1 MALLGGSSEAS
12 VTKRLAGTIFIIRV
26 FSAALAYF
34 SQILLARWMGGS
46 DYGVYVYVWTWVLLL
61 GSMMD
66 FGISASAQKI
76 IPEYRTRGE
85 HALLRGF
92 LSGSRW
98 MTFAVSSV
106 VSLLLAG
113 VVKGLSP
120 WIDANAIVP
129 LYIGCLTLPA
139 FVVANT
145 QDGIARSHD
154 WMRLGLMPQFI
165 VRQSLIIGFT
175 AGAFVLGFNLGATAA
190 MSASAAAVWIA
201 MIGQMIVLNRRLG
214 GHIEP
219 GPKAYDFRG
228 WLAVSLPILMVEGFY
243 LLLSY
248 TDVLVLQQFRSSEEV
263 GVYFAVVKTL
273 ALVSFIHYAMAAT
286 TAHRFAEY
294 HALGD
299 KARLSAYVA
308 HAIQWTFWPSLAAT
322 ILLLALGKPLLWLFG
337 PQFVVGYD
345 IMFIAAIGLVVRS
358 AIGPVERLLNMLGH
372 QHICALAY
380 ALAFVMNVVLCV
392 MLVPR
397 FGGHGAA
404 AATSISLAFETVLL
418 FWIVRRRLGLHVLA
432 FGKTLGHW
440 SQTAYDMRSNTTS
453 PAPQIGEI
461 TTSTPYAHKTFLF
474 RPIRAIDSTFIPC
487 VAIYSSTCET
497 ELDASRN
504 DRSALR
510 RIGIRRRPA
519 GRDDRRWRR
528 LADDAAADPAVR
540 RPPVDRCR
548 HRPALRRG
556 DQDRRQPGAW
566 LGRSIHWPAVI
577 RLASGSIP
585 ASIVTLLVLWQLEL
599 NGEAARSL
607 VNLVLCFALSSRRF
621 R

>member
-1 MALLGGSSEAS
+1 VAVMDSQSAHASPVGVLARLRAMAGGVLGGSSEAS
-12 VTKRLAGTIFIIRV
+12 VTKRLAGTVFIIRV
-26 FSAALAYF
+26 FSAGLAYL

-46 DYGVYVYVWTWVLLL
+46 DYGIYVYVWTWVLLL

-85 HALLRGF
+85 QALLRGF

-98 MTFAVSSV
+98 MTLSVSAA

-113 VVKGLSP
+113 VVKLLSP
-120 WIDANAIVP
+120 WLGSSEIVP
-129 LYIGCLTLPA
+129 LYIGCATLPA

-154 WMRLGLMPQFI
+154 WMRLGLMPQFVI
-165 VRQSLIIGFT
+165 RQALIIALT
-175 AGAFVLGFNLGATAA
+175 AGAFALGLHLGATVA
-190 MSASAAAVWIA
+190 MLASAGAVWIA
-201 MIGQMIVLNRRLG
+201 MIGQMIVLNRKLA
-214 GHIEP
+214 GHIEA

-228 WLAVSLPILMVEGFY
+228 WLAISLPILLVESFY

-273 ALVSFIHYAMAAT
+273 ALVSFIHYAMSAT

-299 KARLSAYVA
+299 KQRLSAYVA
-308 HAIQWTFWPSLAAT
+308 HAIKWTFWPSLAAT
-322 ILLLALGKPLLWLFG
+322 VLLLALGKPLLWLFG
-337 PQFVVGYD
+337 SQFVGGYD

-392 MLVPR
+392 VLVPR

-404 AATSISLAFETVLL
+404 AATSISLVFETVLL
-418 FWIVRRRLGLHVLA
+418 FWIVRQRLGLHVLA
-432 FGKTLGHW
+432 FGK
-440 SQTAYDMRSNTTS
+440 RS
-453 PAPQIGEI
+453 
-461 TTSTPYAHKTFLF
+461 
-474 RPIRAIDSTFIPC
+474 
-487 VAIYSSTCET
+487 
-497 ELDASRN
+497 
-504 DRSALR
+504 
-510 RIGIRRRPA
+510 
-519 GRDDRRWRR
+519 
-528 LADDAAADPAVR
+528 
-540 RPPVDRCR
+540 
-548 HRPALRRG
+548 
-556 DQDRRQPGAW
+556 
-566 LGRSIHWPAVI
+566 
-577 RLASGSIP
+577 
-585 ASIVTLLVLWQLEL
+585 
-599 NGEAARSL
+599 
-607 VNLVLCFALSSRRF
+607 
-621 R
+621 

>member
-1 MALLGGSSEAS
+1 MDAEPVTVPAGLIVRLRRMLTGGSSEAS
-12 VTKRLAGTIFIIRV
+12 VTRRLAGTVFVIRV
-26 FSAALAYF
+26 VSAGLAYL

-76 IPEYRTRGE
+76 IPEYRASGSS
-85 HALLRGF
+85 ALLRGF

-98 MTFAVSSV
+98 MTFAVSSL

-113 VVKGLSP
+113 VVELTSP
-120 WIDANAIVP
+120 YIEAGAVVP
-129 LYIGCLTLPA
+129 LYIGCLTLPP

-165 VRQSLIIGFT
+165 VRQGLIIGFT
-175 AGAFVLGFNLGATAA
+175 AGAFALGLHLGATVA
-190 MSASAAAVWIA
+190 MTASAAAVWIA
-201 MIGQMIVLNRRLG
+201 MIGQMFVLNRRLA
-214 GHIEP
+214 GHVEP
-219 GPKAYDFRG
+219 GAKAYDFRG
-228 WLAVSLPILMVEGFY
+228 WLAISLPILLVESFY

-248 TDVLVLQQFRSSEEV
+248 TDVLVLQQFRPSEEV

-273 ALVSFIHYAMAAT
+273 ALVSFIHYAMSAT

-299 KARLSAYVA
+299 KARLSAYVT
-308 HAIQWTFWPSLAAT
+308 HAIAWTFWPSLGAT
-322 ILLLALGKPLLWLFG
+322 VALLSFGKPLLWLFG
-337 PQFVVGYD
+337 PRFVVGYD

-392 MLVPR
+392 ALVPR

-404 AATSISLAFETVLL
+404 AATSLSLTFETVLL

-432 FGKTLGHW
+432 FGK
-440 SQTAYDMRSNTTS
+440 
-453 PAPQIGEI
+453 
-461 TTSTPYAHKTFLF
+461 
-474 RPIRAIDSTFIPC
+474 
-487 VAIYSSTCET
+487 
-497 ELDASRN
+497 
-504 DRSALR
+504 
-510 RIGIRRRPA
+510 
-519 GRDDRRWRR
+519 
-528 LADDAAADPAVR
+528 
-540 RPPVDRCR
+540 
-548 HRPALRRG
+548 
-556 DQDRRQPGAW
+556 
-566 LGRSIHWPAVI
+566 
-577 RLASGSIP
+577 
-585 ASIVTLLVLWQLEL
+585 
-599 NGEAARSL
+599 
-607 VNLVLCFALSSRRF
+607 
-621 R
+621 

>member
-1 MALLGGSSEAS
+1 LEFSFGISAVAVMETESATASPAGAIARLRGVLRGFLGGSNEAS

-26 FSAALAYF
+26 FSAGLAYL

-46 DYGVYVYVWTWVLLL
+46 DYGIYVYVWTWVLLL

-76 IPEYRTRGE
+76 IPEYRTSGE

-98 MTFAVSSV
+98 MTFIVSAAVSV
-106 VSLLLAG
+106 LLAG
-113 VVKGLSP
+113 VVRSLSP
-120 WIDANAIVP
+120 WIGAGEITP

-154 WMRLGLMPQFI
+154 WMRLGLMPQFV
-165 VRQSLIIGFT
+165 VRQTLIIGLT
-175 AGAFVLGFNLGATAA
+175 AGAFALGLHLGATVA
-190 MSASAAAVWIA
+190 MLASAAAVWIA
-201 MIGQMIVLNRRLG
+201 MIGQMIVLNRRLA

-219 GPKAYDFRG
+219 GPRAYDFRG
-228 WLAVSLPILMVEGFY
+228 WLAISLPILLVESFY

-273 ALVSFIHYAMAAT
+273 ALVSFIHYAMSAT

-299 KARLSAYVA
+299 RPRLSAYVA
-308 HAIQWTFWPSLAAT
+308 HAIKWTFWPSLGAT
-322 ILLLALGKPLLWLFG
+322 LVLLAAGKPLLWLFG
-337 PQFVVGYD
+337 SQFVTGYD

-380 ALAFVMNVVLCV
+380 ALAFAMNVALCV
-392 MLVPR
+392 ALVPR

-404 AATSISLAFETVLL
+404 AATSISLVFETVLL
-418 FWIVRRRLGLHVLA
+418 FWIVRQRLGLHVLA
-432 FGKTLGHW
+432 FGK
-440 SQTAYDMRSNTTS
+440 Q
-453 PAPQIGEI
+453 
-461 TTSTPYAHKTFLF
+461 
-474 RPIRAIDSTFIPC
+474 
-487 VAIYSSTCET
+487 
-497 ELDASRN
+497 
-504 DRSALR
+504 
-510 RIGIRRRPA
+510 
-519 GRDDRRWRR
+519 
-528 LADDAAADPAVR
+528 
-540 RPPVDRCR
+540 
-548 HRPALRRG
+548 
-556 DQDRRQPGAW
+556 
-566 LGRSIHWPAVI
+566 
-577 RLASGSIP
+577 
-585 ASIVTLLVLWQLEL
+585 
-599 NGEAARSL
+599 
-607 VNLVLCFALSSRRF
+607 
-621 R
+621 